1 MFVTSADFDLLPYS
15 IPNLDKVANT
25 FQPYVDEHEEDML
38 RSLLGVT
45 FYNSFLAGLAAL
57 PAAWAVTTPYLIGD
71 KIYYK
76 SHVWQALTN
85 NTGSIPVTGSVDW
98 IMVSDDKW
106 LMLQNGADYIL
117 DTRTYHWA
125 GMVKM
130 LKPFIYSEWLSD
142 TFDQYSGNGVSV
154 PNNENANTISPAIR
168 ICKGWNDFAVM
179 AGTVVNDR
187 LANDSRFY
195 QPYFLNGYYT
205 PIYCYNER
213 DTLYGFLK
221 QNGVTGT
228 WDGTFDDTF
237 QDFTSY
243 LEFWFKDPGTKNS
256 FNI

>member
-1 MFVTSADFDLLPYS
+1 MFVTAKDFDLLPYS
-15 IPNLDKVANT
+15 IPNLDKVVNT
-25 FQPYVDEHEEDML
+25 FQPYVDEHEADML

-57 PAAWAVTTPYLIGD
+57 PAPWLNTTTFAVGD
-71 KIYYK
+71 KTYYGT
-76 SHVWQALTN
+76 HVWQSLTN
-85 NTGSIPVTGSVDW
+85 ANTGNIPVEGINWTL
-98 IMVSDDKW
+98 IADDKW
-106 LMLQNGADYIL
+106 LQLQNGADYVL
-117 DTRTYHWA
+117 NTRSYRWA

-154 PNNENANTISPAIR
+154 STNENSVTISPAIR
-168 ICKGWNDFAVM
+168 ICKGWNEFAVM
-179 AGTVVNDR
+179 AGTLVNDR
-187 LANDSRFY
+187 LDNDFRFY

-205 PIYCYNER
+205 PIYCFNER

-221 QNGVTGT
+221 QNGLAGV

-237 QDFTSY
+237 VDFTSY
-243 LEFWFKDPGTKNS
+243 LDFWFKDPGTKNS